1 MKRLVTTAA
10 AVVCLCVATFGQ
22 NREMSLKEI
31 FALADAS
38 DKNIAAME
46 FSRKAAAENESAA
59 RAQRL
64 PDVKIA
70 ASGSLYGDG
79 RVWDR
84 DFSNG
89 MNVGMPRWGNN
100 LAVEASQLIYA
111 GGAVSSGI
119 KMAELSSEMSDLQL
133 QSTRADVRFS
143 LSGKFLQLHKL
154 LSYVKIYEKNIEL
167 MDTLM
172 LNVRSKVEQGMV
184 LQTDYDRYA
193 IQREELVLQKREVE
207 DAATVINR
215 NMVLVLGL
223 DESVNIIPTGDGEEI
238 VPNTQEAHWY
248 SDAEAHSHA
257 LSMARLAEEM
267 SGVKEKLEKS
277 ALLPKVAFI
286 AQYHLD
292 GPITIEVPV
301 LDQNYRYAFLGLNLS
316 FDIGA
321 LYKSNR
327 KVRAAKYESAAAAEH
342 TVSVQQGVETAIKD
356 AYSSFNRSVDE
367 LKVRENSLRLAENNY
382 RLIVERYNQGLSLV
396 TDVLDA
402 SNIMLKSEM
411 DLKNSRVGVAYNYYQ
426 LLYLSGKI

>member
-1 MKRLVTTAA
+1 MKNLFTTAA
-10 AVVCLCVATFGQ
+10 AVVCFCMATFGQ
-22 NREMSLKEI
+22 NREMSLMEI
-31 FALADAS
+31 FALADAT

-70 ASGSLYGDG
+70 ASGSLYADG

-84 DFSNG
+84 DFSDG
-89 MNVGMPRWGNN
+89 MNIAMPRWGNN

-119 KMAELSSEMSDLQL
+119 KMAELSSEMSELKL

-143 LSGKFLQLHKL
+143 LCGKFLQLHKL

-193 IQREELVLQKREVE
+193 IQREELVLQKRELE

-215 NMVLVLGL
+215 DMVLVLGL
-223 DESVNIIPTGDGEEI
+223 DGSVNIIPAGGGEEI
-238 VPNTQEAHWY
+238 VSNIKEDHWY
-248 SDAEAHSHA
+248 SDAEAHSYV

-267 SGVKEKLEKS
+267 NSAKEKMEKS
-277 ALLPKVAFI
+277 ALRPKVALV

-292 GPITIEVPV
+292 GPVTIEVPV
-301 LDQNYRYAFLGLNLS
+301 LDKNYRYAFLGLNFS

-327 KVRAAKYESAAAAEH
+327 KVKAAKHESAAAAEH
-342 TVSVQQGVETAIKD
+342 TASVQQGMETSIKE
-356 AYSSFNRSVDE
+356 AYSSFNRSIDE

-382 RLIVERYNQGLSLV
+382 KLIVGRYKQGLALV

-402 SNIMLKSEM
+402 SNIMLKSEI

>member
-1 MKRLVTTAA
+1 MKRLFTTAA
-10 AVVCLCVATFGQ
+10 AVVFLCVVTFGQ

-38 DKNIAAME
+38 DKNIAVME

-59 RAQRL
+59 KAQRL
-64 PDVKIA
+64 PDIKIA

-84 DFSNG
+84 NFSNG

-111 GGAVSSGI
+111 GGAVSNDI
-119 KMAELSSEMSDLQL
+119 KMAELSSEMSDLKL

-193 IQREELVLQKREVE
+193 IQREELVLQKRELE

-215 NMVLVLGL
+215 NMVLVLDL
-223 DESVNIIPTGDGEEI
+223 DESINIIPAGGEEI
-238 VPNTQEAHWY
+238 VSNIEEAHWH
-248 SDAEAHSHA
+248 SDAEAHSYA
-257 LSMARLAEEM
+257 ISMARLSEKI
-267 SGVKEKLEKS
+267 SSTKEKIEKS
-277 ALLPKVAFI
+277 ALLPKLAFV

-321 LYKSNR
+321 LYKNNR

-411 DLKNSRVGVAYNYYQ
+411 DLKNSKVGIVYNYYQ